1 MVDVLTIQKITI
13 KPSEA
18 LYGTKKL
25 VHRKGK
31 KLEVTIPPGV
41 KTGTLVKL
49 SGALQITDGYYGDLL
64 IQIKVKSRQ
73 RVVLATIIPS
83 VLFIVIICS
92 VVIGYFANNSGGGT
106 QPPISQTLITEP
118 SITPTYI
125 YENGNI
131 LVGGDYQPIELINNP
146 NAIQPTYGQL
156 IAFIKSDTT
165 DSNEYIEEGTRA
177 YVCGDF
183 AEDVHNNAEKAGIKA
198 AWVSID
204 FEGDDEGHAINAFD
218 TTDKG
223 LVFIDCT
230 GGSSR
235 LPGASKPTSWDTVA
249 YVEIGKE
256 YGVIDIAEAK
266 SLSYT
271 FYEEYEQKL
280 QEYDRLLG
288 EYNEEVMRYNQEI
301 SGETYYEGSLEAA
314 RIDAWEASL
323 EKKEESLT
331 ALREE
336 LGDWFEPLGIVQD
349 MYIHW

>member
-1 MVDVLTIQKITI
+1 
-13 KPSEA
+13 
-18 LYGTKKL
+18 
-25 VHRKGK
+25 
-31 KLEVTIPPGV
+31 
-41 KTGTLVKL
+41 
-49 SGALQITDGYYGDLL
+49 
-64 IQIKVKSRQ
+64 
-73 RVVLATIIPS
+73 
-83 VLFIVIICS
+83 
-92 VVIGYFANNSGGGT
+92 
-106 QPPISQTLITEP
+106 
-118 SITPTYI
+118 
-125 YENGNI
+125 
-131 LVGGDYQPIELINNP
+131 
-146 NAIQPTYGQL
+146 
-156 IAFIKSDTT
+156 
-165 DSNEYIEEGTRA
+165 
-177 YVCGDF
+177 
-183 AEDVHNNAEKAGIKA
+183 
-198 AWVSID
+198 
-204 FEGDDEGHAINAFD
+204 
-218 TTDKG
+218 